1 MKIHAAIIDAEQL
14 DRVLL
19 RQMLRD
25 EPDVEVVG
33 ECENIHDAIILI
45 REKSPR
51 LLFLDVQMP
60 EMSGFDLLRALPVQG
75 RPAAIFVAAHER
87 YAREAF
93 DVHAVDYLL
102 KPLKRSRLH
111 EAVERVRAQLRLLL
125 AGIASSSPSP
135 AGSAHASHIPVK
147 SGGRTVVIPV
157 ENLDYIEGAA
167 NYAVLHVGA
176 ESHVLRQPLMHLA
189 ARLPN
194 GRFLRVSRSA
204 IVNLTFISEMR
215 RVGRRER
222 GLVLKNGK
230 QIAVTR
236 GVSEIHRRLKRIQL

>member
-1 MKIHAAIIDAEQL
+1 MKIRAAIIDDEQL

-19 RQMLRD
+19 RQMLQD
-25 EPDVEVVG
+25 ESDLEVVG
-33 ECENIHDAIILI
+33 ESENIHEAVILI
-45 REKSPR
+45 REKSPD

-75 RPAAIFVAAHER
+75 WPAAIFVAAHER

-102 KPLKRSRLH
+102 KPLRGSRLH
-111 EAVERVRAQLRLLL
+111 EAVERVRDQLRLLL
-125 AGIASSSPSP
+125 AGTASSSPSP
-135 AGSAHASHIPVK
+135 AGLAHASHIPVK
-147 SGGRTVVIPV
+147 SRGRTVVIPV

-176 ESHVLRQPLMHLA
+176 ESHVLRQPLTHLA

-215 RVGRRER
+215 QVGRRER

-236 GVSEIHRRLKRIQL
+236 GVSEIHRRLKRI